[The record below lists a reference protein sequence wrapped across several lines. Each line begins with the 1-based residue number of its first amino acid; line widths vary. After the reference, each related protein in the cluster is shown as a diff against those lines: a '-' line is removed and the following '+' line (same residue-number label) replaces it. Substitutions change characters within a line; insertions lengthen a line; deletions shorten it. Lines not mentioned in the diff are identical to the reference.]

1 MSHTPTPIPGEDAQ
15 AAPEAQLYDEIEAL
29 RGELEQL
36 RADSLRE
43 RADLE
48 NQRKRLARDVEQ
60 ARRFAT
66 ALTTWLGEHAGAQ
79 GLGTGA
85 AVLVLALAAAKG
97 CLIILD
103 YMELRHAPALWR
115 RLLLG
120 WLAAVVLLVLAAT
133 LWPR

>member
-1 MSHTPTPIPGEDAQ
+1 M
-15 AAPEAQLYDEIEAL
+15 
-29 RGELEQL
+29 
-36 RADSLRE
+36 
-43 RADLE
+43 
-48 NQRKRLARDVEQ
+48 KRLLHRIDAIWL
-60 ARRFAT
+60 ALLAAT
-66 ALTTWLGEHAGAQ
+66 AITAWLGEHAGAR
-79 GLGTGA
+79 GLGTSA

-120 WLAAVVLLVLAAT
+120 WLATVVVLVLVAT

>member
-1 MSHTPTPIPGEDAQ
+1 M
-15 AAPEAQLYDEIEAL
+15 
-29 RGELEQL
+29 
-36 RADSLRE
+36 
-43 RADLE
+43 
-48 NQRKRLARDVEQ
+48 KRLLHRTNAIWL
-60 ARRFAT
+60 ALLAAT
-66 ALTTWLGEHAGAQ
+66 ALTTWLGERAGAQ

-85 AVLVLALAAAKG
+85 AVVVMALSAGKG
-97 CLIILD
+97 CLIVLD

>member
-1 MSHTPTPIPGEDAQ
+1 M
-15 AAPEAQLYDEIEAL
+15 
-29 RGELEQL
+29 
-36 RADSLRE
+36 
-43 RADLE
+43 
-48 NQRKRLARDVEQ
+48 KRLLHRTNAIWL
-60 ARRFAT
+60 ALLAAT
-66 ALTTWLGEHAGAQ
+66 ALTTWLGDHGGPR

-85 AVLVLALAAAKG
+85 AVVVMALSAGKG
-97 CLIILD
+97 CLIVLD

>member
-1 MSHTPTPIPGEDAQ
+1 MTRLFHRIDA
-15 AAPEAQLYDEIEAL
+15 LWLAL
-29 RGELEQL
+29 
-36 RADSLRE
+36 
-43 RADLE
+43 
-48 NQRKRLARDVEQ
+48 LA
-60 ARRFAT
+60 AT
-66 ALTTWLGEHAGAQ
+66 ALTTWLGERAGAQ

>member
-1 MSHTPTPIPGEDAQ
+1 MKHPHRRTNAIW
-15 AAPEAQLYDEIEAL
+15 LAL
-29 RGELEQL
+29 
-36 RADSLRE
+36 
-43 RADLE
+43 
-48 NQRKRLARDVEQ
+48 LA
-60 ARRFAT
+60 AT
-66 ALTTWLGEHAGAQ
+66 ALTTWLGERAGAQ

-85 AVLVLALAAAKG
+85 AVVVMALSAGKG
-97 CLIILD
+97 CLIVLD

>member
-1 MSHTPTPIPGEDAQ
+1 MKHPHRRTNVIW
-15 AAPEAQLYDEIEAL
+15 LAL
-29 RGELEQL
+29 
-36 RADSLRE
+36 
-43 RADLE
+43 
-48 NQRKRLARDVEQ
+48 LA
-60 ARRFAT
+60 AT
-66 ALTTWLGEHAGAQ
+66 ALTTWLGERAGAQ

-85 AVLVLALAAAKG
+85 AVVVMALSAGKG
-97 CLIILD
+97 CLIVLD

>member
-1 MSHTPTPIPGEDAQ
+1 MTRLFHRIDA
-15 AAPEAQLYDEIEAL
+15 LWL
-29 RGELEQL
+29 TL
-36 RADSLRE
+36 
-43 RADLE
+43 
-48 NQRKRLARDVEQ
+48 LA
-60 ARRFAT
+60 AT